1 MAQDKRV
8 LGRVICVQ
16 HLRVRRISARLSGFV
31 KCMRGPWEYENPPCA
46 SVGGDFWFPEKA
58 NGQMNTVEMVMAKSI
73 CHTYPHKAEC
83 AEWGIYNEV
92 HGVWGGLTQQDRI
105 PIQRKLNIIIRGVN
119 VA

>member
-1 MAQDKRV
+1 
-8 LGRVICVQ
+8 
-16 HLRVRRISARLSGFV
+16 
-31 KCMRGPWEYENPPCA
+31 MREPRFYENPACA
-46 SVGGDFWFPEKA
+46 SVGGDFWFPEK
-58 NGQMNTVEMVMAKSI
+58 
-73 CHTYPHKAEC
+73 HTCPHKAEC